1 MDTQVALLDKDGWE
15 VFYKNH
21 CPWLLRLLKIKS
33 GDPFLAEDITHDTF
47 IKIMCEAHLHL
58 LKDSPLNKPRAFLR
72 TVANNLLID
81 KVRHELVEQS
91 YIHFLEISTSD
102 YAHISAEKHVEIIQ
116 ELTHLSQALSQ
127 LPVLN
132 QQTFLLYYIDGLTY
146 QEIAQ
151 KLSISMSTVR
161 RYIAG
166 CMLIC
171 YQMYYEYE

>member
-1 MDTQVALLDKDGWE
+1 MDTHVALLNQDEWE
-15 VFYKNH
+15 TFYKHH

-33 GDPFLAEDITHDTF
+33 GDPFLAEDLTHDTF

-58 LKDSPLNKPRAFLR
+58 LQDTAANKPRAFLR

-81 KVRHELVEQS
+81 KVRHELVAQS
-91 YIHFLEISTSD
+91 YIQYLEISTSD
-102 YAHISAEKHVEIIQ
+102 YAHISAEKHMEIIQ
-116 ELTHLSQALSQ
+116 ELTKLSQALSQ
-127 LPVLN
+127 LPLPH

-151 KLSISMSTVR
+151 ALGTSTSTVR
-161 RYIAG
+161 RHIAS

-171 YQMYYEYE
+171 HQAYYE